1 MSNMIASRIVGG
13 NTAYRRMDSDYYPTP
28 PEVTRAL
35 LDFLGIPRDNIIWEP
50 ACGNNHM
57 VTVMRNYGYRTVG
70 TDIQDG
76 TDFLTAPLIDCDWII
91 TNPPFSQAENFI
103 RRCSMHK
110 KPYALLLK
118 SQYWHAKRRTK
129 LFYDCRPSYIL
140 PLTWRPDFMFG
151 ERGGG
156 SPLMDV
162 MWCVWD
168 YPACNYA
175 EYKPLEKPKEK
186 QP

>member
-1 MSNMIASRIVGG
+1 
-13 NTAYRRMDSDYYPTP
+13 
-28 PEVTRAL
+28 
-35 LDFLGIPRDNIIWEP
+35 
-50 ACGNNHM
+50 
-57 VTVMRNYGYRTVG
+57 
-70 TDIQDG
+70 
-76 TDFLTAPLIDCDWII
+76 
-91 TNPPFSQAENFI
+91 
-103 RRCSMHK
+103 
-110 KPYALLLK
+110 
-118 SQYWHAKRRTK
+118 
-129 LFYDCRPSYIL
+129 
-140 PLTWRPDFMFG
+140 MFG